1 MRDEGARLITPP
13 PHGSYGSPQQRG
25 TGASHSGR
33 SRSSVGETGSGPRR
47 RGAVEDEDEE
57 NDRIV
62 LDSFLHW
69 EAEESGSINFQH
81 MLQKVEQK
89 SFPN

>member
-1 MRDEGARLITPP
+1 MRGEGMKLTTP
-13 PHGSYGSPQQRG
+13 SPQR
-25 TGASHSGR
+25 SGKSR
-33 SRSSVGETGSGPRR
+33 SRASEEGSVPRR
-47 RGAVEDEDEE
+47 RGGVEDEDDE

-81 MLQKVEQK
+81 MLQKVL
-89 SFPN
+89 